1 MLDPT
6 DDDGV
11 QVTIKLAGESA
22 AAYRASKK
30 QRPDLTPH
38 AINRA
43 FYLAGVRAL
52 EGDPKRLD
60 PYLGRRITR

>member
-1 MLDPT
+1 MDN
-6 DDDGV
+6 DDETV

-22 AAYRASKK
+22 AAYRTSKK

-43 FYLAGVRAL
+43 YYLAGVRAL
-52 EGDPKRLD
+52 GGDPARLD
-60 PYLGRRITR
+60 PFLGRRITR